1 MTVFGAHPQRLDIY
15 VHPGDPIAIAIPVL
29 DSTGATQS
37 LSGWTA
43 AATVK
48 APDGQLLHDFAPS
61 IASDQI
67 QVAATSAQTTAW
79 SWPVYAARL
88 VITAT
93 PPAGAAAEIASG
105 WIRLYNP

>member
-1 MTVFGAHPQRLDIY
+1 MTDIGAHPQRLDIY

-29 DSTGATQS
+29 DSTGATES

-48 APDGQLLHDFAPS
+48 TPDGQLLHDFAPS

-67 QVAATSAQTTAW
+67 QVAATSQQTGAWAW
-79 SWPVYAARL
+79 SAYAARL
-88 VITAT
+88 TITAT
-93 PPAGAAAEIASG
+93 PPAGGAAEIATG

>member
-1 MTVFGAHPQRLDIY
+1 MTDIGAHPQRLDIY

-29 DSTGATQS
+29 DSTGATES

-48 APDGQLLHDFAPS
+48 TPDGQLLHDFAPS

-67 QVAATSAQTTAW
+67 QVAASSQQTAAWLWSA
-79 SWPVYAARL
+79 YAARL
-88 VITAT
+88 TVTAT
-93 PPAGAAAEIASG
+93 PSGGGPIPVTLG
-105 WIRLYNP
+105 WIRLYR